1 MRFLPVIS
9 AFLLRHN
16 PIFWVNID
24 AGHCPA
30 FLYLNRGGGAM
41 DLPVEISDLKK
52 HLNIDIND
60 DDDLLLEYEAAAVEL
75 AEHFMCREII
85 QRKDPQALA
94 ASADDVPAAVKQYIR
109 CQVGDFYKQR
119 EITATGQFATFYKH
133 LLDPY
138 CLKYRDDEEN

>member
-1 MRFLPVIS
+1 MMPGFFVS
-9 AFLLRHN
+9 ES
-16 PIFWVNID
+16 
-24 AGHCPA
+24 
-30 FLYLNRGGGAM
+30 GGAM

-60 DDDLLLEYEAAAVEL
+60 DDDLLLEYEAAAVEM
-75 AEHFMCREII
+75 AEHFMNREII

-94 ASADDVPAAVKQYIR
+94 ASANDVPAGVKQYIR

-138 CLKYRDDEEN
+138 CLKYRDDEED

>member
-1 MRFLPVIS
+1 MSRGN
-9 AFLLRHN
+9 A
-16 PIFWVNID
+16 
-24 AGHCPA
+24 PA
-30 FLYLNRGGGAM
+30 FLYQEEYMA
-41 DLPVEISDLKK
+41 DLPVSLDDLKK

-85 QRKDPQALA
+85 QREDPQALSTTA
-94 ASADDVPAAVKQYIR
+94 AGVPAAVKQYIR

-119 EITATGQFATFYKH
+119 EITAIGQFATFYKH

-138 CLKYRDDEEN
+138 CLKYRDDGEN

>member
-1 MRFLPVIS
+1 MAGLPVS
-9 AFLLRHN
+9 L
-16 PIFWVNID
+16 V
-24 AGHCPA
+24 
-30 FLYLNRGGGAM
+30 LYQKEDMA
-41 DLPVEISDLKK
+41 DLPVSLDDLKK
-52 HLNIDIND
+52 HLNIDID
-60 DDDLLLEYEAAAVEL
+60 DDDSLLAEYEEAAVNL

-138 CLKYRDDEEN
+138 CLKYRDDEDN

>member
-1 MRFLPVIS
+1 M
-9 AFLLRHN
+9 A
-16 PIFWVNID
+16 
-24 AGHCPA
+24 
-30 FLYLNRGGGAM
+30 
-41 DLPVEISDLKK
+41 DLPVPLDDLKK

-75 AEHFMCREII
+75 AEHFMNREII
-85 QRKDPQALA
+85 KRDDQQALA

-138 CLKYRDDEEN
+138 CLKYRDDEED